1 MKRLLFLLLILL
13 PSGVLSEPTLIV
25 DIQEKGKARIT
36 YEIKDV
42 ENIANLTQTIRDP
55 MVQAIVGE
63 RMASLFC
70 WAIDDF
76 FIVPQEDRITINVDC
91 AEFAKKVGG
100 TWETE
105 AKNLTN
111 IKPVTIIINLPRES
125 NLISAEPEP
134 DEVRDNSLVWRE
146 VKYIPKVVY
155 KEEGYPM
162 GYGVVFLIAIAGIFL
177 ILWKRRK

>member
-1 MKRLLFLLLILL
+1 
-13 PSGVLSEPTLIV
+13 
-25 DIQEKGKARIT
+25 
-36 YEIKDV
+36 
-42 ENIANLTQTIRDP
+42 
-55 MVQAIVGE
+55 
-63 RMASLFC
+63 
-70 WAIDDF
+70 
-76 FIVPQEDRITINVDC
+76 VDC

-162 GYGVVFLIAIAGIFL
+162 GYGVVFLIVIAGIFL